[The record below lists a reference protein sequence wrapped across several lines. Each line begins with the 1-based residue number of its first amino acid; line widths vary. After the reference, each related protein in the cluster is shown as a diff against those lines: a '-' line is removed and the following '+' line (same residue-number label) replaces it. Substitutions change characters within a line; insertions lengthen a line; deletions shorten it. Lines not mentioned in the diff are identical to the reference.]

1 MKAKQTLRESL
12 GFSQKTFAQYL
23 FIPSSQLA
31 MYEAGKRDLPTAT
44 LLQIAEMSLFVE
56 QEKPSDAEIDE
67 LLKEQEV
74 AVHEVLLLQAKEL
87 QYKQLKEQR
96 LLDAIV
102 KKYNQNSN
110 LYYFAKY
117 GNKNRTEQDK
127 VLAEDALNEI
137 KKNGLALQFQQ
148 QLKLQSVK
156 SQLEYVENELKRYEK
171 T

>member
-1 MKAKQTLRESL
+1 MNAKQIIREKL
-12 GFSQKTFAQYL
+12 GLSQRDLAQYL
-23 FIPSSQLA
+23 LIPSSQIA

-44 LLQIAEMSLFVE
+44 LLQIAEMSLFLD
-56 QEKPSDAEIDE
+56 QEKPSVVEQDTIIE
-67 LLKEQEV
+67 EQES
-74 AVHEVLLLQAKEL
+74 ELYEMLLHQAKEL

-117 GNKNRTEQDK
+117 ANKNKTKKDE
-127 VLAEDALNEI
+127 VLAEDALKEI
-137 KKNGLALQFQQ
+137 KKNGLALQFQH

-156 SQLEYVENELKRYEK
+156 SQLEYVEKELKRYEK

>member
-1 MKAKQTLRESL
+1 MKAKQILRESL

-44 LLQIAEMSLFVE
+44 LLQIAKMSLFLD
-56 QEKPSDAEIDE
+56 QEKPTFVEQDE
-67 LLKEQEV
+67 LLKELES
-74 AVHEVLLLQAKEL
+74 ELYETLLLQAKEL

-117 GNKNRTEQDK
+117 ANKNRTEPDE
-127 VLAEDALNEI
+127 VLADDALKEI
-137 KKNGLALQFQQ
+137 KKNSLVVQFEQ
-148 QLKLQSVK
+148 QLKLRSVK
-156 SQLEYVENELKRYEK
+156 TQLEFVESELKRYEK

>member
-1 MKAKQTLRESL
+1 MNAKQIIREKL
-12 GFSQKTFAQYL
+12 GFSQKAFAQYL

-31 MYEAGKRDLPTAT
+31 MYESGKRDLPTKA
-44 LLQIAEMSLFVE
+44 LLQIAEMCLFLD
-56 QEKPSDAEIDE
+56 QEKPAVVEQDKLTKE
-67 LLKEQEV
+67 LESELYET
-74 AVHEVLLLQAKEL
+74 LLLQAKEL

-117 GNKNRTEQDK
+117 ANKKRTEQDE
-127 VLAEDALNEI
+127 VLAEDALKEI
-137 KKNGLALQFQQ
+137 KKNGLAVQFEQ

-156 SQLEYVENELKRYEK
+156 SQLEYVEKELKKYEK

>member
-1 MKAKQTLRESL
+1 MKSKQILRESL
-12 GFSQKTFAQYL
+12 GFSQKAFAQYL

-31 MYEAGKRDLPTAT
+31 MYESGKRDLPTAT
-44 LLQIAEMSLFVE
+44 LLQIAEMSVFLD
-56 QEKPSDAEIDE
+56 QEKPAVVEQDE
-67 LLKEQEV
+67 LKKELES
-74 AVHEVLLLQAKEL
+74 ELYETLLLQAKEL

-117 GNKNRTEQDK
+117 ANKNRTEQDK
-127 VLAEDALNEI
+127 VLAEDALKEI
-137 KKNGLALQFQQ
+137 KKNSLAVQFQQ
-148 QLKLQSVK
+148 QLKLKSVK
-156 SQLEYVENELKRYEK
+156 SQLEYVEIELKRYEK